1 MFNAVI
7 YRHNPTLATRIA
19 QAKPDFV
26 HEFPA
31 EFSVEEIQQGLTAV
45 MERLDEVLKKAY
57 DEGTANKH
65 TIHVDG
71 TVLSAGGEERRGWRP
86 KLIRQDDVNAYDM
99 YAKHTAEEAKRV
111 NRSKEPLVV
120 IIQDRIADH
129 NSEVF
134 DPMREDAD
142 GVYRMD
148 AEHAATH
155 NWVNRLQKHDVR
167 IRVMAARWFENEV
180 QREGGVRVNGGFTRR
195 LRDVVVV
202 CDHHNG
208 NLKNLIEESGGTWL
222 NAYPSYSDSD
232 FLPA

>member
-7 YRHNPTLATRIA
+7 YRHNPTLAARVA
-19 QAKPDFV
+19 QAKPNFV

-31 EFSVEEIQQGLTAV
+31 EFSVEEIKQGLEEVTEKLA
-45 MERLDEVLKKAY
+45 EVLKKARN
-57 DEGTANKH
+57 EGSASKY

-71 TVLSAGGEERRGWRP
+71 TVLSAGGEKLEGWRP
-86 KLIRQDDVNAYDM
+86 KLIRQDDVKAYDT
-99 YAKHTAEEAKRV
+99 YASHVAEEAKRV

-120 IIQDRIADH
+120 IVRDRIADH

-134 DPMREDAD
+134 DPMQEDAD
-142 GVYRMD
+142 GVYLMD

-167 IRVMAARWFENEV
+167 IRVIAARWFENEV

-208 NLKNLIEESGGTWL
+208 NLKDLIGECGGTWL
-222 NAYPSYSDSD
+222 NAYPNYSDSD
-232 FLPA
+232 FLSA

>member
-7 YRHNPTLATRIA
+7 YRHNPTLAARVA

-31 EFSVEEIQQGLTAV
+31 EFSIEEIKQGLEAV
-45 MERLDEVLKKAY
+45 AEELAEALKKACG
-57 DEGTANKH
+57 EGSISEH

-71 TVLSAGGEERRGWRP
+71 TVLSAGGEKLKGWWP
-86 KLIRQDDVNAYDM
+86 KLIRQDDVNAYDT
-99 YAKHTAEEAKRV
+99 YAEHVAEEAKRV
-111 NRSKEPLVV
+111 NRSEPLVV
-120 IIQDRIADH
+120 IVRDRIADH

-134 DPMREDAD
+134 DLVRKDAD
-142 GVYRMD
+142 GVNLMD

-167 IRVMAARWFENEV
+167 IHVTAARWFE
-180 QREGGVRVNGGFTRR
+180 GGLRLGGDVRLGNGFPRR

-208 NLKNLIEESGGTWL
+208 TLCDLIKEYGGTWL
-222 NAYPSYSDSD
+222 NAYPNYSDSD
-232 FLPA
+232 FLSA